1 VRADHRLETEED
13 FFRTWWN
20 AMFRF
25 MTRVSYDL
33 ADEIISIT
41 QSNQRYQINDGAD
54 PAKMRV
60 IPNGVDVDRFRAVRP
75 SLARQSD
82 AFSVGFVGRVVPIK
96 DVKTFIRAINIV
108 KDAIPNVTAAI
119 VGPTEEDAEYFAE
132 CQQLIAL
139 LGLESVVRF
148 TGRAD
153 VRDYYKDLDVVVL
166 TSLSEAQ
173 PLVILEANSAG
184 IPIVTTDVGAC
195 RELLHGITPDDQ
207 AIGPSGLLTHVASP
221 QETAEAIIRLWRDE
235 DLRRRMAAAGQER
248 MGAFYRQED
257 LYMTYREMYR
267 RYLRSPAQDGGR
279 RLPSLPSRPEKQA
292 GKPTTTTQMASR
304 CVRSEEG

>member
-1 VRADHRLETEED
+1 MCDHAAVFAHLAGQDPKGLTTADLFFSRESWDLLVARYEESCPEVPFVDFFWTFRATHAPLFRLLEAPLPPARIYHTPSTGFSGLLGAMGKLRSGAPLLVTEHGIYTHEREIEIAHADWIPEQVRADHRLETEED

-60 IPNGVDVDRFRAVRP
+60 IPNGVDVDRFRAVRS
-75 SLARQSD
+75 SLGRQSD
-82 AFSVGFVGRVVPIK
+82 VFSVGFVGRVVPIK

-108 KDAIPNVTAAI
+108 KGTIPAVTAAI

-132 CQQLIAL
+132 CQQLVEL

-153 VRDYYKDLDVVVL
+153 VRDYYR
-166 TSLSEAQ
+166 TSMS
-173 PLVILEANSAG
+173 S
-184 IPIVTTDVGAC
+184 C
-195 RELLHGITPDDQ
+195 
-207 AIGPSGLLTHVASP
+207 
-221 QETAEAIIRLWRDE
+221 
-235 DLRRRMAAAGQER
+235 
-248 MGAFYRQED
+248 
-257 LYMTYREMYR
+257 
-267 RYLRSPAQDGGR
+267 
-279 RLPSLPSRPEKQA
+279 
-292 GKPTTTTQMASR
+292 
-304 CVRSEEG
+304 